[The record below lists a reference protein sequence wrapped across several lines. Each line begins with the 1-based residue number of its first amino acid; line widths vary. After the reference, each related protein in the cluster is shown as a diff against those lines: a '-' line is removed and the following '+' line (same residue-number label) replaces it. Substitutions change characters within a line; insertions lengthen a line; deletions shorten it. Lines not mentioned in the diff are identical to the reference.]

1 MATTRTPAGDAG
13 TAEAARA
20 TAARRGAQARKAPR
34 NRPADRKG
42 PKARTAAA
50 ATVPAAEPVATGA
63 AAATASPPGRPAAR
77 RRAALKS
84 SGPRAGLPPGAP
96 PPLTLNRAREEL
108 DLTYAEFEL
117 ALQLGEI
124 STVTAGGADRPR
136 VPAAEIARVLDA
148 PGGKAALLSRIEL
161 VDTTAAAE
169 LLGIGRDRMLRLTKA
184 GCVRPVRW
192 YVNRYRALVWLYLA
206 GEIKELAAGSP
217 ALLAGRLPDAVRA
230 AEAEGDDRRARGWR
244 SRRVAQV
251 VRDAAGP
258 WEEAAAWAA
267 LLGPEVT
274 DSVVP
279 DPHERSRL
287 RTLRT
292 VLPYGRPG
300 PLADAALI
308 RRLTVADHPD
318 EISLAL
324 LALADALHRA
334 RTHESPPVPVPGPP
348 PPPAQDAELPV
359 PVLLPDGG
367 APVKAAAPPLA
378 PAPLLSAA
386 VGALAER
393 PRRSLLRLLGRRPAE
408 GG

>member
-1 MATTRTPAGDAG
+1 MATTRTPEGDAG
-13 TAEAARA
+13 TAGAALA

-50 ATVPAAEPVATGA
+50 ATLPAAEPVATGA
-63 AAATASPPGRPAAR
+63 VGRPAVR
-77 RRAALKS
+77 RRAAPKC
-84 SGPRAGLPPGAP
+84 SGPRAGLPPGA

-192 YVNRYRALVWLYLA
+192 YVNRYRAVVWLYLA

-230 AEAEGDDRRARGWR
+230 AEAEGDDQRARGWR

-258 WEEAAAWAA
+258 WEEAAGWAA

-334 RTHESPPVPVPGPP
+334 RTHESPPVPAPGPP
-348 PPPAQDAELPV
+348 PPPAPDAERAAPG
-359 PVLLPDGG
+359 PLPDGG
-367 APVKAAAPPLA
+367 APVKAAAPSLE